1 MKPYSCTIAW
11 SDADDSFI
19 ALCPEFPGVS
29 AFGDTAEQAAAE
41 LQIAV
46 RLAIETFAE
55 EGWPLPQPMA
65 RNDYSGQ
72 LRLRL
77 PKVLHAQLARRAEA
91 EGVSLNTLLVTFLGE
106 AVGSRDTADRYEV
119 VLSEFLRER
128 EEAASGTAPT
138 RLVCF
143 QRQARQPD
151 KSQRGLKA
159 VYRGRRMYPP
169 HHAANT
175 LGEIRGPGRVQSSG
189 LHGVAVHR
197 SGISDSENRVSKFL
211 SEEWFSTAE
220 RVARIDRSQSD
231 D

>member
-1 MKPYSCTIAW
+1 MKPYSCNIAW
-11 SDADDSFI
+11 SDADNSFI

-46 RLAIETFAE
+46 RLAIETFEE
-55 EGWPLPQPMA
+55 EGWTLPQPMA
-65 RNDYSGQ
+65 GNDYSGQ

-91 EGVSLNTLLVTFLGE
+91 EGVSLNTLLVTFLGQ
-106 AVGSRDTADRYEV
+106 AVGARDTADRYEA

-128 EEAASGTAPT
+128 EKAVSGTPLT
-138 RLVCF
+138 RLFCL

-151 KSQRGLKA
+151 KSQRGSKA
-159 VYRGRRMYPP
+159 AYKGGRMYLT
-169 HHAANT
+169 HRAANT
-175 LGEIRGPGRVQSSG
+175 LGETREPGRAQSSG
-189 LHGVAVHR
+189 LHGVAHR
-197 SGISDSENRVSKFL
+197 GGVSDSENRVSKFL
-211 SEEWFSTAE
+211 SEEWFNTAE
-220 RVARIDRSQSD
+220 RVAPTDRSQSD